1 MTSQY
6 HYSQS
11 SFTQK
16 FPNSDTFKFL
26 VSTDTHL
33 GYKEQDNIRKN
44 DSFEAFE
51 EVLQKAKDCN
61 VDFLLLGGDLFHE
74 LNPSQ
79 ETLYKCLKTLKDKI
93 FGDKQ
98 IEYQTFWEDQAPNYS
113 NENMNIS
120 LPIFIIHG
128 NHDYPSNEYGN
139 LSTLDLLHA
148 GNYVKI
154 NKLFFFYRL
163 NKYSS

>member
-6 HYSQS
+6 HFSQATFS
-11 SFTQK
+11 QK
-16 FPNSDTFKFL
+16 FPNNDTFKFL

-33 GYKEQDNIRKN
+33 GYKETHSIRKN
-44 DSFEAFE
+44 DSFDAFE
-51 EVLQKAKDCN
+51 EVLQKAKEYN
-61 VDFLLLGGDLFHE
+61 VDFLLLGGDLFHD

-79 ETLYKCLKTLKDKI
+79 ESLYKCLKLLKDKI

-128 NHDYPSNEYGN
+128 NHDYPSNSFGN

-148 GNYVKI
+148 GNYVNYFFFKDSIGKI
-154 NKLFFFYRL
+154 NF
-163 NKYSS
+163 

>member
-6 HYSQS
+6 QYSQS
-11 SFTQK
+11 TFTQK
-16 FPNSDTFKFL
+16 FPNNDTFKFL

-33 GYKEQDNIRKN
+33 GYKETDNIRKN

-51 EVLQKAKDCN
+51 EVLQKAKDNN
-61 VDFLLLGGDLFHE
+61 VDFVLLGGDLFHD

-79 ETLYKCLKTLKDKI
+79 KSLYRCLTILKERI

-128 NHDYPSNEYGN
+128 NHDYPSDEYGN

-148 GNYVKI
+148 GNYVI
-154 NKLFFFYRL
+154 LFILILFRVF
-163 NKYSS
+163 

>member
-1 MTSQY
+1 MSTSQY
-6 HYSQS
+6 YYSQATVS
-11 SFTQK
+11 QK
-16 FPNSDTFKFL
+16 ALSNDTFKFL
-26 VSTDTHL
+26 VSTDNHL
-33 GYKEQDNIRKN
+33 GYKETHSIRKN
-44 DSFEAFE
+44 DSFDAFE
-51 EVLQKAKDCN
+51 EVLQKAKDLN
-61 VDFLLLGGDLFHE
+61 VDFLLLGGDLFHD

-79 ETLYKCLKTLKDKI
+79 ESLYKCLKILKEKI

-98 IEYQTFWEDQAPNYS
+98 IDYETFWEDQAPNYS

-148 GNYVKI
+148 GNYVKLLSFSLYFPY
-154 NKLFFFYRL
+154 K
-163 NKYSS
+163 SP